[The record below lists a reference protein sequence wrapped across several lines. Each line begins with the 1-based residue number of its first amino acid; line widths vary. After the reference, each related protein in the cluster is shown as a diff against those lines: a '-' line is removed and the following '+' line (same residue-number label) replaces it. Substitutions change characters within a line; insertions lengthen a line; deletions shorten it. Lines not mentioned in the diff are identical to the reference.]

1 MEIKILGS
9 GSKGNCYWVSDG
21 WSSVLLD
28 AGLPF
33 REIQRGTDFKI
44 AELSACLI
52 THEHGDHI
60 KAVGDMIRFGVDCFM
75 SWGTAKALPDKTAM
89 HRVKVVSHGEE
100 FTAGT
105 FTIMAFRAIHDSAE
119 PLGFF
124 LRSKYSG
131 ETLLYATDTCYLP
144 NRFDGMNYI
153 MLEVNYCQDTLDEN
167 VKTGRIDASLRNRIV
182 RSHMSLQ
189 TALGFFRANDLSQ
202 VKEITL
208 IHLSDS
214 NSQAEKI
221 LREVQKAT
229 GKLVKIA

>member
-9 GSKGNCYWVSDG
+9 GSKGNSYWVSDG
-21 WSSVLLD
+21 QSSVLLD

-33 REIQRGTDFKI
+33 REIQRGIDFKV
-44 AELSACLI
+44 ADLDACLV

-60 KAVGDMIRFGVDCFM
+60 KAVGDLIRLGVDCWM

-89 HRVKVVSHGEE
+89 HRVKLVSHGEE
-100 FTAGT
+100 FKAGT
-105 FTIMAFRAIHDSAE
+105 FTIMAFRTIHDSAE
-119 PLGFF
+119 PLGFY
-124 LRSKYSG
+124 LRSNHTG

-144 NRFDGMNYI
+144 NRFDGLNYI
-153 MLEVNYCQDTLDEN
+153 LLEVNYCQETLDEN
-167 VKTGRIDASLRNRIV
+167 VKAGRIDPGLRNRIV
-182 RSHMSLQ
+182 QSHMSLQ
-189 TALGFFRANDLSQ
+189 TALGFFRANDLSK

-221 LREVQKAT
+221 LREVQKAS